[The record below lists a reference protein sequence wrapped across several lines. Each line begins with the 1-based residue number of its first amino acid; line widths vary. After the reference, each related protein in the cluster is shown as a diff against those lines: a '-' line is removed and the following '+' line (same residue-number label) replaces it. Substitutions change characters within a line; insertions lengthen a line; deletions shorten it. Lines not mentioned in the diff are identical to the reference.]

1 MVVRQLWPSVPCVQ
15 EEREAETGMWT
26 TPKRKR
32 PRLEERTAAERAQK
46 RFAKAA
52 AVVVVAVL
60 SYSLFAAVRPMITMR
75 SSGTAHAYSGWVEVS
90 FPGDAVIVRDER
102 IVATPISG
110 VIHFVVENGERVAA
124 GAVVAEVRDRA
135 ASEAPQSGSL
145 RAEEETDRFV
155 QECAMREQREK
166 ERLSALRV
174 QIAIK
179 ETELRAYI
187 DRKDAKN
194 ANRLHA
200 ELAELRQR
208 EDQAVDALARIQ
220 EEARAAAA
228 AVAEAKRRSDI
239 SSTRALAVLRAFG
252 ASLVS
257 THIDGLEGV
266 YSPANPDLLGV
277 SPADHTPYPR
287 ACSEGDSVAAGAAV
301 FREVQ
306 NLRTN
311 LLVFADVP
319 EDAVPGA
326 GSRVRVR
333 FPRLAL
339 EAVPATVIG
348 SRRRPDMSANTWSFH
363 IALDRYATT
372 LTDLRSEKV
381 TLVTERVSGILIP
394 RSALARKGDDYG
406 VWLLRTNR
414 FIWRSVTVLGMNEEE
429 AAVEGIRE
437 GDRVLIR
444 PR

>member
-1 MVVRQLWPSVPCVQ
+1 
-15 EEREAETGMWT
+15 MWT
-26 TPKRKR
+26 TPRRQR
-32 PRLEERTAAERAQK
+32 PRLEEHTPAERAQK

-60 SYSLFAAVRPMITMR
+60 SYSLFAAVRPMITI

-102 IVATPISG
+102 TRATPISG
-110 VIHFVVENGERVAA
+110 VIHFVVESGERAAA

-135 ASEAPQSGSL
+135 VSEGPSSSL
-145 RAEEETDRFV
+145 RAQEETDRFV
-155 QECAMREQREK
+155 QECAMRERREK

-179 ETELRAYI
+179 ETELRAYT

-208 EDQAVDALARIQ
+208 EGQVVDVLARIQ

-228 AVAEAKRRSDI
+228 AVAEAKRRSDT

-252 ASLVS
+252 ASLIS

-266 YSPANPDLLGV
+266 YGPANPDLLGL
-277 SPADHTPYPR
+277 SPADYTPYPR
-287 ACSEGDSVAAGAAV
+287 SCSEGDSVTAGAAV

-306 NLRTN
+306 NLRTD

-319 EDAVPGA
+319 EEAAPGP

-333 FPRLAL
+333 FPRLAR
-339 EAVPATVIG
+339 EAVPATVID
-348 SRRRPDMSANTWSFH
+348 SRRRPDMSADTWAFH

-381 TLVTERVSGILIP
+381 RLVTQRVSGILIP

-414 FIWRSVTVLGMNEEE
+414 FIWRSVTLLGLNEEE
-429 AAVEGIRE
+429 AAVDGIRE
-437 GDRVLIR
+437 GDRVLVKAR
-444 PR
+444 

>member
-1 MVVRQLWPSVPCVQ
+1 
-15 EEREAETGMWT
+15 MWT
-26 TPKRKR
+26 TPRRKR
-32 PRLEERTAAERAQK
+32 PRLLEHTPAERAQK

-75 SSGTAHAYSGWVEVS
+75 SSRTAQAYLGSVDVS
-90 FPGDAVIVRDER
+90 YPGDAVIVRDER

-110 VIHFVVENGERVAA
+110 VIHFVAENGERVAA
-124 GAVVAEVRDRA
+124 GAVVAEVRDKA
-135 ASEAPQSGSL
+135 AAQAPQSSSL
-145 RAEEETDRFV
+145 QAQEEIDRFA
-155 QECAMREQREK
+155 QECAIREQREK

-174 QIAIK
+174 QVAIK
-179 ETELRAYI
+179 EAELRAYT

-194 ANRLHA
+194 VNRLHT
-200 ELAELRQR
+200 ELSELRQR
-208 EDQAVDALARIQ
+208 ESAAVDSLARIGD
-220 EEARAAAA
+220 EMRAAAA
-228 AVAEAKRRSDI
+228 AVAEAKRRSDT
-239 SSTRALAVLRAFG
+239 SSARARAVLRSFA
-252 ASLVS
+252 ASLIS

-266 YSPANPDLLGV
+266 YSPANPDLLEI
-277 SPADHTPYPR
+277 SPADYTPYPR
-287 ACSEGDSVAAGAAV
+287 VCSEGDSVAAGAAV

-306 NLRTN
+306 NLRTS

-319 EDAVPGA
+319 EDATPGA
-326 GSRVRVR
+326 GGRVRVR
-333 FPRLAL
+333 FPRLAT

-348 SRRRPDMSANTWSFH
+348 SRRRPDISAHTWAFH

-381 TLVTERVSGILIP
+381 VLITDRVSGILIP
-394 RSALARKGDDYG
+394 RSALARKGDDDG

-429 AAVEGIRE
+429 VAIEGIRE
-437 GDRVLIR
+437 GDRVLCR

>member
-1 MVVRQLWPSVPCVQ
+1 
-15 EEREAETGMWT
+15 MWT
-26 TPKRKR
+26 TPRRKR
-32 PRLEERTAAERAQK
+32 PRLEERTPAERAQ
-46 RFAKAA
+46 RGFAKAA

-60 SYSLFAAVRPMITMR
+60 SYSLFAAVRPMISAR
-75 SSGTAHAYSGWVEVS
+75 LSRTAQAYSGWIEVS

-102 IVATPISG
+102 VVVTPISG
-110 VIHFVVENGERVAA
+110 AIHFLVENGKRVAA
-124 GAVVAEVRDRA
+124 GAVVAEVRDRVA
-135 ASEAPQSGSL
+135 IEPPQSGSL
-145 RAEEETDRFV
+145 AAQEEIDRFV

-166 ERLSALRV
+166 ERISALRV
-174 QIAIK
+174 QVAIK
-179 ETELRAYI
+179 EAELRAYT

-200 ELAELRQR
+200 ELSELHQR
-208 EDQAVDALARIQ
+208 EASAADSLARIQ
-220 EEARAAAA
+220 DETRAAAA
-228 AVAEAKRRSDI
+228 AVAEAKRRSDT

-252 ASLVS
+252 ASLIS

-266 YSPANPDLLGV
+266 YSPANPDLLDI
-277 SPADHTPYPR
+277 SPADYTPYPR
-287 ACSEGDSVAAGAAV
+287 VCSEGDSVAAGSAV

-311 LLVFADVP
+311 LLVFAEVP
-319 EDAVPGA
+319 EDAAPGA

-333 FPRLAL
+333 FPRLAT
-339 EAVPATVIG
+339 EAVPAAVIG
-348 SRRRPDMSANTWSFH
+348 SRRRPDISADTWAFH

-372 LTDLRSEKV
+372 LTDLRSESV
-381 TLVTERVSGILIP
+381 TLVTERVSGLLIP
-394 RSALARKGDDYG
+394 RSALARKGDDDG

-437 GDRVLIR
+437 GDRVLCR

>member
-1 MVVRQLWPSVPCVQ
+1 
-15 EEREAETGMWT
+15 
-26 TPKRKR
+26 
-32 PRLEERTAAERAQK
+32 
-46 RFAKAA
+46 
-52 AVVVVAVL
+52 
-60 SYSLFAAVRPMITMR
+60 
-75 SSGTAHAYSGWVEVS
+75 VS

-102 IVATPISG
+102 TRATPISG
-110 VIHFVVENGERVAA
+110 VIHFVVESGERVAA

-135 ASEAPQSGSL
+135 ASEAPDSSSL

-155 QECAMREQREK
+155 QGCAIREQREK

-179 ETELRAYI
+179 ETELRAYT

-220 EEARAAAA
+220 QEARAAAA
-228 AVAEAKRRSDI
+228 AVAEAKRRSDTL
-239 SSTRALAVLRAFG
+239 STRALAVLRAFG
-252 ASLVS
+252 ASLIS
-257 THIDGLEGV
+257 THIDGLEGT
-266 YSPANPDLLGV
+266 YSPADPDLLGI
-277 SPADHTPYPR
+277 SPADHMPYPR
-287 ACSEGDSVAAGAAV
+287 ACSEGDSVTAGAAV

-306 NLRTN
+306 NLRTD

-319 EDAVPGA
+319 EDAAPKA

-333 FPRLAL
+333 FPRLAQ

-348 SRRRPDMSANTWSFH
+348 SRPRPDMSDNTWAFH
-363 IALDRYATT
+363 IALDRYSTT

-381 TLVTERVSGILIP
+381 TLVTELVSGILIP
-394 RSALARKGDDYG
+394 RSALARKGDDCG

-414 FIWRSVTVLGMNEEE
+414 FIWRSVTLLGLNEEE

-444 PR
+444 AR

>member
-1 MVVRQLWPSVPCVQ
+1 MWITPRRQ
-15 EEREAETGMWT
+15 
-26 TPKRKR
+26 R
-32 PRLEERTAAERAQK
+32 PRLEEHTPAERAQK

-60 SYSLFAAVRPMITMR
+60 SYSLFAAVRPMITI

-102 IVATPISG
+102 TRATPISG
-110 VIHFVVENGERVAA
+110 VIHFVVESGERAAA

-135 ASEAPQSGSL
+135 AAEAAQSSSL
-145 RAEEETDRFV
+145 RAEEETNRFV

-179 ETELRAYI
+179 ETELRAYT

-208 EDQAVDALARIQ
+208 EDQAVDALARVR

-228 AVAEAKRRSDI
+228 AVAEAKRRSDT
-239 SSTRALAVLRAFG
+239 SSARALAVLRAFG
-252 ASLVS
+252 ASLIS
-257 THIDGLEGV
+257 THIDGLEAV
-266 YSPANPDLLGV
+266 YSPANPDLLGI

-306 NLRTN
+306 NLRTD

-319 EDAVPGA
+319 EDAAPGA

-333 FPRLAL
+333 FPRLAT

-381 TLVTERVSGILIP
+381 TLVTERVSGILVP
-394 RSALARKGDDYG
+394 RSALARKGEDYG

-414 FIWRSVTVLGMNEEE
+414 FIWRSVTLLGLNEEE

-437 GDRVLIR
+437 GDRVLVR
-444 PR
+444 AR

>member
-1 MVVRQLWPSVPCVQ
+1 
-15 EEREAETGMWT
+15 MWT
-26 TPKRKR
+26 TPRRKR
-32 PRLEERTAAERAQK
+32 PRLEEHTPAERAQK

-60 SYSLFAAVRPMITMR
+60 SYSLFAAVRPMITI
-75 SSGTAHAYSGWVEVS
+75 SSRTAQAYSGWVEVS

-110 VIHFVVENGERVAA
+110 VIHFVVESGERVAA

-179 ETELRAYI
+179 ETELRAYT

-194 ANRLHA
+194 ANRLHT
-200 ELAELRQR
+200 ELVELRQR
-208 EDQAVDALARIQ
+208 EASAVDALARVR

-228 AVAEAKRRSDI
+228 AVDEAKRRSDT
-239 SSTRALAVLRAFG
+239 SSARALAVLRAFG

-277 SPADHTPYPR
+277 SPADHTPCPR
-287 ACSEGDSVAAGAAV
+287 ACSEGDSVTAGTAV

-306 NLRTN
+306 NLRTD

-319 EDAVPGA
+319 EDAAPGA

-333 FPRLAL
+333 FSRLAT
-339 EAVPATVIG
+339 EAVPATVID
-348 SRRRPDMSANTWSFH
+348 SRQRLDMSANTWAFH

-414 FIWRSVTVLGMNEEE
+414 FIWRSVTLLALNEEE

-444 PR
+444 AR

>member
-1 MVVRQLWPSVPCVQ
+1 
-15 EEREAETGMWT
+15 MWT
-26 TPKRKR
+26 TPRRKR
-32 PRLEERTAAERAQK
+32 PRLEEHTPAERAQK

-60 SYSLFAAVRPMITMR
+60 SYSLFAAVRPMITI
-75 SSGTAHAYSGWVEVS
+75 SSRTAQAYSGWVEVS

-110 VIHFVVENGERVAA
+110 VIHFVVESGERVAA

-179 ETELRAYI
+179 ETELRAYT

-200 ELAELRQR
+200 ELVELRQR
-208 EDQAVDALARIQ
+208 EASAVDALARVR

-228 AVAEAKRRSDI
+228 AVDEAKRRSDT
-239 SSTRALAVLRAFG
+239 SSARALAVLRAFG

-277 SPADHTPYPR
+277 SPADHTPCPR
-287 ACSEGDSVAAGAAV
+287 ACSEGDSVTAGTAV

-306 NLRTN
+306 NLRTD

-319 EDAVPGA
+319 EDAAPGA

-333 FPRLAL
+333 FSRLAT
-339 EAVPATVIG
+339 EAVPATVID
-348 SRRRPDMSANTWSFH
+348 SRQRLDMSANTWAFH

-414 FIWRSVTVLGMNEEE
+414 FIWRSVTLLALNEEE

-444 PR
+444 AR

>member
-1 MVVRQLWPSVPCVQ
+1 
-15 EEREAETGMWT
+15 MWT
-26 TPKRKR
+26 TPRRKR
-32 PRLEERTAAERAQK
+32 PRLEEHTPAERAQK

-60 SYSLFAAVRPMITMR
+60 SYSLFAAVRPMITI
-75 SSGTAHAYSGWVEVS
+75 SSRTAQAYSGWVEVS

-110 VIHFVVENGERVAA
+110 VIHFAVESGERVAA

-174 QIAIK
+174 QIAVK
-179 ETELRAYI
+179 ETELRAYT

-200 ELAELRQR
+200 ELVELRQR
-208 EDQAVDALARIQ
+208 EASAVGALARVR

-228 AVAEAKRRSDI
+228 AVAEAKRRSDT
-239 SSTRALAVLRAFG
+239 SSARALAVLRAFG

-287 ACSEGDSVAAGAAV
+287 ACSEGDSVTAGAAV

-306 NLRTN
+306 NLRTD

-319 EDAVPGA
+319 EDAAPGA

-333 FPRLAL
+333 FPRLAT
-339 EAVPATVIG
+339 EAVPATVID
-348 SRRRPDMSANTWSFH
+348 SRQRSDMSANTWTFH

-414 FIWRSVTVLGMNEEE
+414 FIWRSVTLLCLNEEE

-444 PR
+444 AR

>member
-1 MVVRQLWPSVPCVQ
+1 
-15 EEREAETGMWT
+15 MWT
-26 TPKRKR
+26 TPRRKR
-32 PRLEERTAAERAQK
+32 PRLEEHTPAQRAQK

-52 AVVVVAVL
+52 AVVVAAVL

-75 SSGTAHAYSGWVEVS
+75 SSRTAHAYSGCIEVS

-102 IVATPISG
+102 TRATPISG
-110 VIHFVVENGERVAA
+110 VIHFVVESGERVAA

-135 ASEAPQSGSL
+135 ASEAPDSSSL

-155 QECAMREQREK
+155 QGCAIREQREK

-179 ETELRAYI
+179 ETELRAYT

-220 EEARAAAA
+220 QEARAAAA
-228 AVAEAKRRSDI
+228 AVAEAKRRSDTF
-239 SSTRALAVLRAFG
+239 STRALAVLRAFG
-252 ASLVS
+252 ASLIS
-257 THIDGLEGV
+257 THIDGLEGT
-266 YSPANPDLLGV
+266 YSPANPDLLGI
-277 SPADHTPYPR
+277 SPADHMPYPR
-287 ACSEGDSVAAGAAV
+287 ACSEGDSVTAGAAV

-306 NLRTN
+306 NLRTD

-319 EDAVPGA
+319 EDAAPKA

-333 FPRLAL
+333 FPRLAQ

-348 SRRRPDMSANTWSFH
+348 SRPRPDMSDNTWAFH
-363 IALDRYATT
+363 IALDRYSTT

-381 TLVTERVSGILIP
+381 TLVTELVSGIVIP

-414 FIWRSVTVLGMNEEE
+414 FIWRSVTLLGLNEEE

-444 PR
+444 AR

>member
-1 MVVRQLWPSVPCVQ
+1 
-15 EEREAETGMWT
+15 MWT
-26 TPKRKR
+26 TPRRKR
-32 PRLEERTAAERAQK
+32 PRLEEHTPAERAQK

-60 SYSLFAAVRPMITMR
+60 SYSLFAAVRPMITI

-102 IVATPISG
+102 TRATPISG
-110 VIHFVVENGERVAA
+110 VIHFVVETGERAAA

-135 ASEAPQSGSL
+135 AAEAAQSSSL
-145 RAEEETDRFV
+145 RAEEETNRFV

-179 ETELRAYI
+179 ETELRAYT

-208 EDQAVDALARIQ
+208 EDQAVDALARVR

-228 AVAEAKRRSDI
+228 AVAEAKRRSDT

-252 ASLVS
+252 ASLIS
-257 THIDGLEGV
+257 THIDGLEAV
-266 YSPANPDLLGV
+266 YSPANPDLLGI

-306 NLRTN
+306 NLRTD

-319 EDAVPGA
+319 EDAAPGA

-333 FPRLAL
+333 FPRLAT

-381 TLVTERVSGILIP
+381 ALVTERVSGILVP
-394 RSALARKGDDYG
+394 RSALARKGEDYG

-414 FIWRSVTVLGMNEEE
+414 FIWRSVTLLGLNEEE

-437 GDRVLIR
+437 GDRVLVR
-444 PR
+444 AR